1 MNMCWGYQLKQNN
14 PGLMSINNP
23 VDFEKICYTFFFE
36 FIEQAIIKTICVKVS
51 KNLPELS

>member
-1 MNMCWGYQLKQNN
+1 MCWGYQLKQNN